1 MQIEKPRRFTAYINS
16 DHQTLYVWA
25 QNFTQDITQTS
36 EGQVM
41 QVWDSA
47 PSLPVWT
54 SKRQQVTF
62 WGQLSGIP
70 GWIEMPESSHLTF
83 SLLSASSLHSR
94 ANRVTV
100 VQKQSDSQAPR
111 PPMHTLSEGTGTRL
125 CCVNNQGKGEGG
137 GGGVKYLLSFMR
149 PPTKCCK
156 DPATKII
163 CHDSSVRQN
172 INNLSALLKR
182 TSGELRA
189 AQMFSQVVF

>member
-1 MQIEKPRRFTAYINS
+1 MWARF
-16 DHQTLYVWA
+16 
-25 QNFTQDITQTS
+25 FTQDITQIW

-41 QVWDSA
+41 KVSDSS
-47 PSLPVWT
+47 PSQLVWT
-54 SKRQQVTF
+54 SQRQQITF

-70 GWIEMPESSHLTF
+70 GWMEMPESSHLTF
-83 SLLSASSLHSR
+83 SLLSASSLHGR
-94 ANRVTV
+94 ANRVTL

-111 PPMHTLSEGTGTRL
+111 PPTHTLSEETGTRL

-137 GGGVKYLLSFMR
+137 GGGVKYLLSFTR

-163 CHDSSVRQN
+163 CHNSSVRQN
-172 INNLSALLKR
+172 INNVSALLKR
-182 TSGELRA
+182 TSGELGA

>member
-1 MQIEKPRRFTAYINS
+1 MQIKNPLIFTAYIDS
-16 DHQTLYVWA
+16 DHQILFVWA
-25 QNFTQDITQTS
+25 HFFTQDITQAS
-36 EGQVM
+36 EGQAM

-47 PSLPVWT
+47 PLLLVWT
-54 SKRQQVTF
+54 SRRQQITF
-62 WGQLSGIP
+62 WGHLSGILR
-70 GWIEMPESSHLTF
+70 WIEMPESSHLTF
-83 SLLSASSLHSR
+83 SLLSASGLHSR
-94 ANRVTV
+94 ANKVTV

-111 PPMHTLSEGTGTRL
+111 PPTHALSEGTGTRL

-137 GGGVKYLLSFMR
+137 GGGVKYLLSFTR
-149 PPTKCCK
+149 PPTKSCK

-163 CHDSSVRQN
+163 CYDSSVRQN